1 MGKRV
6 LAGLFCALFASKA
19 PAAIAE
25 FFVAAPIVSET
36 AQGGE
41 LTRVVLLGYGAG
53 TLSLGED
60 GGLGF
65 TVSGTVWYPAGT
77 ARSRADA
84 APDSITAPYLFPFGM
99 SVSLGYSVEALVLAA
114 VSFPAA
120 LTLHSSSALHA
131 DEATSDIG
139 IASTF
144 GVQVPLRECSLF
156 ARAEFFWDVYKI
168 ALRYDGFSLSRTYTN
183 IYGVTPQIGVSY
195 AL

>member
-6 LAGLFCALFASKA
+6 LTGLFCALFASKA
-19 PAAIAE
+19 PSAIAE

-36 AQGGE
+36 AQGSE

-65 TVSGTVWYPAGT
+65 TVSGTVWYPAG
-77 ARSRADA
+77 A
-84 APDSITAPYLFPFGM
+84 APDSITAPYLFPFGI
-99 SVSLGYSVEALVLAA
+99 SVSLGYSVEALALAA

-120 LTLHSSSALHA
+120 LTLHTSSALHA
-131 DEATSDIG
+131 DEATSAIG
-139 IASTF
+139 MASTF